1 MRNRLVRAG
10 VAAAVMIM
18 GAGMA
23 MAVPAAPSPVGRWI
37 TQDNTAIIAIGPC
50 GGGLCG
56 RIARILRRDPGA
68 PETDVNNPDPRLR
81 HRRADSVVILSG
93 FVADGARWRGQVY
106 DPRSGRIY
114 RSFIA
119 TADGRTL
126 DVRGCVLMLCRSQT
140 WRRDRSDR
148 SD

>member
-1 MRNRLVRAG
+1 MPG
-10 VAAAVMIM
+10 
-18 GAGMA
+18 
-23 MAVPAAPSPVGRWI
+23 APSPVGRWI
-37 TQDNTAIIAIGPC
+37 TQDGAAIIAIGPC

-68 PETDVNNPDPRLR
+68 AETDVNNPDPRLR
-81 HRRADSVVILSG
+81 HRRADSVVILAG

-106 DPRSGRIY
+106 DPRSGRTY

-126 DVRGCVLMLCRSQT
+126 DVRGCVLMFCQSQT
-140 WRRDRSDR
+140 WRRDRGE
-148 SD
+148 